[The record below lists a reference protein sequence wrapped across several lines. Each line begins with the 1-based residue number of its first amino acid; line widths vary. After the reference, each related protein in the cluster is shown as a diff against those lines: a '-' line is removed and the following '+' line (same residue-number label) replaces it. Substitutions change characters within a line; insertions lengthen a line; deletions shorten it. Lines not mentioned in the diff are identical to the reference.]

1 MLLNTDYQ
9 ILIGYNMLPDSSLCR
24 PIFGRK
30 EKKIKK
36 NVKIFSKKFAKSKI
50 VLTFATRLGNE
61 RTQKQVH

>member
-1 MLLNTDYQ
+1 
-9 ILIGYNMLPDSSLCR
+9 MLPDSSLCR

-61 RTQKQVH
+61 RTQRQVH